1 MLFFVK
7 KKEKKAKHRLINVI
21 LTFLANVASFKIL
34 IAIVD
39 LKYNKHMEKLEI
51 YNFKLI

>member
-1 MLFFVK
+1 MLFFV
-7 KKEKKAKHRLINVI
+7 KKEKKAKHRLLNVI